1 MVVVRVWMDVGFL
14 SSILSVVIRMLI
26 FVSSLGK
33 FVLTTSMI
41 CYMSYAGQ
49 NQQNASAKSL
59 LN

>member
-1 MVVVRVWMDVGFL
+1 MLVFL

-49 NQQNASAKSL
+49 NPHKASEKSL
-59 LN
+59 ITEVIRSQ